1 MITCSKTYRDI
12 PLSHRQ
18 PNHTGRCSR
27 LHGHSWSITLTFES
41 KELDDNGFVI
51 DFGDLHFI
59 EDWIDEHLDHATAV
73 WENDP
78 KLVKLNELQNEGL
91 IKLLAV
97 PNASCEGIARYLHNT
112 FDPIVRKRT
121 DERVWIRSVYLQ
133 EDSKNS
139 ATYQPDQT
147 A

>member
-18 PNHTGRCSR
+18 PNHRGRCSR

-78 KLVKLNELQNEGL
+78 KLVSLNELQNEGL

-97 PNASCEGIARYLHNT
+97 PNASCEGIAKYLHNT

-121 DERVWIRSVYLQ
+121 DGRVWIRSVYLQ

>member
-18 PNHTGRCSR
+18 PNHRGRCSR

-78 KLVKLNELQNEGL
+78 KLVSLNELQNEGL
-91 IKLLAV
+91 IKLLTV
-97 PNASCEGIARYLHNT
+97 PNASCEGIAKYLHNT

-121 DERVWIRSVYLQ
+121 DERVWVRSVYLQ

-139 ATYQPDQT
+139 ATYQSSD
-147 A
+147 

>member
-1 MITCSKTYRDI
+1 
-12 PLSHRQ
+12 
-18 PNHTGRCSR
+18 
-27 LHGHSWSITLTFES
+27 
-41 KELDDNGFVI
+41 VI

-78 KLVKLNELQNEGL
+78 KLAELNELENEGL

-97 PNASCEGIARYLHNT
+97 PNASCEGIARYLHKT

>member
-1 MITCSKTYRDI
+1 MIICSKTYRDI

-18 PNHTGRCSR
+18 PNHRGRCSR

-78 KLVKLNELQNEGL
+78 KLVSLNELQNEGL

-121 DERVWIRSVYLQ
+121 DGRVWIRSVYLQ

-139 ATYQPDQT
+139 ATYQTSD
-147 A
+147 

>member
-1 MITCSKTYRDI
+1 MIICSKTYRDI

-18 PNHTGRCSR
+18 PNHRGRCSR

-78 KLVKLNELQNEGL
+78 KLVSLNELQNEGL

-97 PNASCEGIARYLHNT
+97 PNASCEGIAKYLHNT

-121 DERVWIRSVYLQ
+121 DERVWVRSVYLQ

-139 ATYQPDQT
+139 ATYQSSD
-147 A
+147 